1 MDKKIQ
7 VYTSPEILVELEKV
21 LKRDFSEESVLIQR
35 QISLILEYAILVR
48 PILEPDI
55 VKADPDDNKI
65 IACALAAKVDYIVSG
80 DPHLYLL
87 KEVFGI
93 EILKPKDFLDMF
105 L

>member
-1 MDKKIQ
+1 M
-7 VYTSPEILVELEKV
+7 ELENV
-21 LKRDFSEESVLIQR
+21 LKRDFFEESELIER

-48 PILEPDI
+48 PIVEPDI

-65 IACALAAKVDYIVSG
+65 LACALASKADYIVSG
-80 DPHLYLL
+80 DPHLFLL

-93 EILKPKDFLDMF
+93 TILKPKDFLDKIS